1 MDLKKIYM
9 MKEIVI
15 KINRL
20 LNIILRNVLCTL
32 FGALIVIVAINVI
45 CRYILKNSLFWV
57 TELTCYILVYL
68 IFLGSALALY
78 QGEHVGVN
86 TDGIKIPKTLKF
98 FFERVSIFL
107 NYVFIIF
114 LIVFGTILSCQ
125 NMKSYTGVL
134 PIPMGYVYFAVP
146 VSGVVM
152 LLLYTERILI
162 KKKDE

>member
-1 MDLKKIYM
+1 
-9 MKEIVI
+9 MKEIII
-15 KINRL
+15 KINRI
-20 LNIILRNVLCTL
+20 LNIILRNVLCIL
-32 FGALIVIVAINVI
+32 FGTLILIVAINVL
-45 CRYILKNSLFWV
+45 CRYILRNSLFWV

-78 QGEHVGVN
+78 QGEHVGIN
-86 TDGIKIPKTLKF
+86 TDRIKIPKALNFFLK
-98 FFERVSIFL
+98 RASIFL
-107 NYVFIIF
+107 NYIFISF